1 MKFSLEWL
9 SDFVD
14 TAAAGGPAGT
24 RALLDRA
31 GFPVE
36 AVEGEGPGTVFD
48 VEITPNRPDAMCHR
62 GLAREIAAMAS
73 LPPRSPSP
81 IASGED
87 KGEGG
92 PSVSDLASVT
102 IEIPRLCRRFG
113 ARVIRGIAPAPAPDT
128 VRARLTAI
136 GSKPISAAVDATNYV
151 MWEVGQPLHAF
162 DLDKLTGGRVVVRK
176 ARRGE
181 KLVTLDGIERTLDP
195 SDIVVADAERA
206 VSLAG
211 VMGGLETAVTS
222 ATRNVLLEAAWWDPP
237 SIRKTSRRHS
247 LHTDA
252 SHRFERGAD
261 PEAVPAALDRAA
273 AILVGS
279 AGGTLAPGLLD
290 ARGAAWKKRR
300 AALRL
305 ARLRLLTGV
314 EGLDLEFAAETL
326 ERLGF
331 AVERR
336 SRSRLSVA
344 VPSWR
349 PDVAIED
356 DLVEEVLR
364 IYGYDRIPSHLP
376 AGGRAGGHLEPLRV
390 VEERLADGAVAAGLF
405 ETMSVP
411 FVDRQ
416 TDEGPYSAWLAAA
429 GSAAEPLSIANPQD
443 ATRRDLRATLLPGLL
458 DAAARNV
465 HRGQRDVALFEVGR
479 VFDRDGNPDEPA
491 SFESR
496 RFAFVLA
503 GEPRAH
509 WSASGASSA
518 RADFFDAKGLAER
531 LLSPWVNAATLT
543 WKPFSC
549 DAFAAGAAALVQTS
563 DGATLGVVG
572 LLSRSER
579 EKRKLAEDVFAGE
592 LRVEAVP
599 LARAE
604 RFEAYSSYPPIEADL
619 TFAQEKRTGWD
630 EIERVIGAAKL
641 ADLESVR
648 VVDRYEGTG
657 VPQGRVK
664 TTIRL
669 VFRSPERTLEQ
680 ERVNGEVRRLGDELK
695 SRLGV
700 AFESDLSS

>member
-36 AVEGEGPGTVFD
+36 SVEGEGAATVFD
-48 VEITPNRPDAMCHR
+48 VEITPNRPDAMSHR

-73 LPPRSPSP
+73 LALSSPSSP
-81 IASGED
+81 AAGER
-87 KGEGG
+87 EGG
-92 PSVSDLASVT
+92 PPVSDLTSVT

-113 ARVIRGIAPAPAPDT
+113 ARVVRGIAPASAPEKI
-128 VRARLTAI
+128 RARLAAI
-136 GSKPISAAVDATNYV
+136 GSKPISAAVDATNSV
-151 MWEVGQPLHAF
+151 MWEIGQPLHAF
-162 DLDKLTGGRVVVRK
+162 DLDRLAGGRIVVRK

-195 SDIVVADAERA
+195 FDIVVADAERA

-211 VMGGLETAVTS
+211 VMGGLGTAVTS
-222 ATRNVLLEAAWWDPP
+222 ATKNVLLEAAWWDPP
-237 SIRKTSRRHS
+237 SIRRTSRRHS

-261 PEAVPAALDRAA
+261 PEAVPEALDRAA
-273 AILVGS
+273 AILLES

-305 ARLRLLTGV
+305 ARLRLLAGV
-314 EGLDLEFAAETL
+314 ESLDLDFAADAL
-326 ERLGF
+326 ARLGF
-331 AVERR
+331 VLERR
-336 SRSRLSVA
+336 SRNRLAVA

-364 IYGYDRIPSHLP
+364 VYGYDRLPSRLP
-376 AGGRAGGHLEPLRV
+376 AGRRAGGHLEPFRI

-405 ETMSVP
+405 ETMSAP
-411 FVDRQ
+411 FVDRR
-416 TDEGPYSAWLAAA
+416 TDEGPYAAWLAAA
-429 GSAAEPLSIANPQD
+429 GSAAAPLSLANPLD
-443 ATRRDLRATLLPGLL
+443 ATRRDLRATLLPGLA

-479 VFDRDGNPDEPA
+479 VFDRGGNPDEPA

-503 GEPRAH
+503 GEFRSH
-509 WSASGASSA
+509 WSASGAAA

-531 LLSPWVNAATLT
+531 LVSPWVDPAALA

-549 DAFAAGAAALVQTS
+549 DAFAAGAAALVETP

-579 EKRKLAEDVFAGE
+579 ERRKLAENVFAGE
-592 LRVEAVP
+592 LKVEAVP
-599 LARAE
+599 IARAA

-619 TFAQEKRTGWD
+619 TFAQDKATGWT

-680 ERVNGEVRRLGDELK
+680 EKVNSEVHRLGDELK

-700 AFESDLSS
+700 TFGSDLSS